1 MVQNFDLILSEWIYT
16 RIRFY
21 QYLVKIY
28 QFHEYIDIYITCKIN
43 EYHKE

>member
-1 MVQNFDLILSEWIYT
+1 MVQNFENFIGMDIYAH
-16 RIRFY
+16 RFY